1 MSELPFV
8 SVIISSFNGRRHLE
22 ECLLSLRNLNYPADK
37 NEIILIDDGSE
48 DKTCEFVKD
57 NFREVNIIR
66 NRRNLGAAESRNIG
80 IRNAKGKLL
89 AFLDNDVR
97 VEKDWLWELV
107 MAIEEDGRIGI
118 CAGKLLF
125 KDQPCI
131 LNSSGGVMNIYAD
144 AWDRGVFERDT
155 GQYDADRKV
164 FFGCSAA
171 MLARREVLGKIG
183 YFDPLLYV
191 YEDVDLGWRVNL
203 LGYKVIYAPR
213 AIAYHKRGGTLVRST
228 LRGKYLLE
236 RNRIRTMLKNY
247 EAKTLWRN
255 ISGLFKFKLT
265 RFRTHA
271 CFSRHSRFS
280 LLISALAAWGWN
292 LLYIVDTLKKR
303 RQTQKIKIVTDREI
317 REVLGIYKDASL

>member
-22 ECLLSLRNLNYPADK
+22 ECLLSLRNLNYPAGK
-37 NEIILIDDGSE
+37 REIILIDDGSQ
-48 DKTCEFVKD
+48 DKTYEFVKD
-57 NFREVNIIR
+57 KFREVNIIR
-66 NRRNLGAAESRNIG
+66 NRRNMGAAESRNIG
-80 IRNAKGKLL
+80 IRNAKGGLL

-97 VEKDWLWELV
+97 VEKNWLRELV
-107 MAIEEDGRIGI
+107 RAIEEDGQIGI
-118 CAGKLLF
+118 CASKLLF
-125 KDQPCI
+125 KDQPCV
-131 LNSSGGVMNIYAD
+131 LNSAGGVMNIYVD

-155 GQYDADRKV
+155 GQYDADRRV

-171 MLARREVLGKIG
+171 MLARREVLGKTG

-203 LGYKVIYAPR
+203 LGYKVIYAPQ
-213 AIAYHKRGGTLVRST
+213 AIAYHKRGGTLVRSS

-236 RNRIRTMLKNY
+236 RNRIRTMVKNY

-255 ISGLFKFKLT
+255 MPGLFKFKLA
-265 RFRTHA
+265 RLRRHA
-271 CFSRHSRFS
+271 RVYAYPVFS
-280 LLISALAAWGWN
+280 LFVAVLAAWAWN

-317 REVLGIYKDASL
+317 REVLGIYKYASL